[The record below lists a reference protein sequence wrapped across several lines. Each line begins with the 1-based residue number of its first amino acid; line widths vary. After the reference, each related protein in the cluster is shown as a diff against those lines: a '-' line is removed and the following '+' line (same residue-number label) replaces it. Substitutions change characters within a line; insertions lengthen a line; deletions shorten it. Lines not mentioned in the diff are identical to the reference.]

1 MKPQLRRFAQT
12 LSPELFYWCRSL
24 RLRKRFCRRF
34 KFDQRLFRE
43 AFYPRNQTPEV
54 LTGPFRGMFYLDETV
69 WGPITPK
76 WAGAYEMEL
85 QDIVEGIARRGYEQ
99 ILNIGCAEGYYSVGL
114 ALLDRK
120 PRVFA
125 FDMDPIARR
134 QARRLARL
142 NGVSARVRVFGK
154 CRHFKLNELI
164 TGGTLV
170 VCDIEGHELV
180 LLDPV
185 KVPGL
190 KEADL
195 LIEVHEESASA
206 GIHGVEERFAGRFAG
221 SHTIERRVSHDREN
235 WIRDHQLLWQ
245 RKVSRERML
254 KSLDEARSGSQ
265 VWLWARARRLH

>member
-1 MKPQLRRFAQT
+1 MKPHLRRFAQT
-12 LSPELFYWCRSL
+12 LSPELFHWCRSL
-24 RLRKRFCRRF
+24 HLRKRFSRQF
-34 KFDQRLFRE
+34 KYDQWLFKE
-43 AFYPRNQTPEV
+43 AFYPRNQSPEV

-85 QDIVEGIARRGYEQ
+85 EDIILDIARRGYEQ

-120 PRVFA
+120 PQVFA
-125 FDMDPIARR
+125 FDLDPIARR

-154 CRHFKLNELI
+154 CTHFKLNKVI
-164 TGGTLV
+164 TGKTLV
-170 VCDIEGHELV
+170 VCDIEGHELF
-180 LLDPV
+180 LLDPA

-190 KEADL
+190 KDADL

-206 GIHGVEERFAGRFAG
+206 GVQSVEERIAGRFV
-221 SHTIERRVSHDREN
+221 HSHDRTPSF
-235 WIRDHQLLWQ
+235 
-245 RKVSRERML
+245 V
-254 KSLDEARSGSQ
+254 
-265 VWLWARARRLH
+265 